1 MVFKRRELLG
11 GDTDPNINMSGRI
24 DGRKAEPLTNREV
37 RNREFIS
44 LIRKLKPHLSSSVKT
59 VMEIIES
66 EDSSDQNKL
75 KSAALVLQIYR
86 ELIKDVYS
94 TEYDEQEGQE
104 IQPTT
109 KAPVFSLT
117 MISGGKEID
126 KVEE

>member
-1 MVFKRRELLG
+1 
-11 GDTDPNINMSGRI
+11 
-24 DGRKAEPLTNREV
+24 
-37 RNREFIS
+37 
-44 LIRKLKPHLSSSVKT
+44 
-59 VMEIIES
+59 MEIIES

>member
-1 MVFKRRELLG
+1 MVFKRRELLV